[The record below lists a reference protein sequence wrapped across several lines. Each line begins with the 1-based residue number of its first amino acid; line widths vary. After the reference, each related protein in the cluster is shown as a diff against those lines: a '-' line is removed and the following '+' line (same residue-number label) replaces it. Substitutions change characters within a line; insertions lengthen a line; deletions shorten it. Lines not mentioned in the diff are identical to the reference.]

1 MKSMTGFGKNSV
13 STEFYD
19 IDIEI
24 KSVNHR
30 FLDTTFR
37 MPSSFQPYEI
47 ELRNTLK
54 SRVSRG
60 SVTVFVNV
68 SKKAVKENLKKFN
81 EANIESYCK
90 MMREVS
96 AKFNIKDDVNW
107 DVLFK
112 FNDIFENKK
121 ETVDEDEL
129 LAALKEGL
137 NGALDKMIEFRAKE
151 GAAIKEDLAARL
163 KELADCTAE
172 IKELSADAAKI
183 QFERLMGRLNKLMD
197 SSSFNKERMEQELVV
212 ISDKV
217 DISEEVSRMESHIKL
232 FGDTLE
238 MDIPVGQKLNFI
250 AQEMHR
256 EANTTSSKT
265 NLTDVSHLS
274 VAMKGAIEKIR
285 EQVQNAE

>member
-1 MKSMTGFGKNSV
+1 MKSMTGFGKSSI
-13 STEFYD
+13 STQFYD

-37 MPSSFQPYEI
+37 MPSNFQPYEI

-60 SVTVFVNV
+60 SITVFVNV

-90 MMREVS
+90 MMREIS

-107 DVLFK
+107 EVLFK

-129 LAALKEGL
+129 LTALKEGL

-151 GAAIKEDLAARL
+151 GAAIEEDLAARL

-172 IKELSADAAKI
+172 IKELSVDAAKI
-183 QFERLMGRLNKLMD
+183 QFERLMERLNKLMD

-232 FGDTLE
+232 FGDTLK

-265 NLTDVSHLS
+265 NLTDISHLS
-274 VAMKGAIEKIR
+274 VAMKGIIEKIR